1 MFRFAQYDSALCI
14 VSSGNVRTSITLL
27 VGWVLLLPSLQAQP
41 QSLEKLADD
50 FWVWRAQYAPFS
62 PDDVNRM
69 ERPGGTRDWSR
80 ASIDQRRKDL
90 AGFEARWKK
99 MNPAEWPVPKQID
112 YKLMG
117 SALSRVR
124 WELEVNPRWKRDPNF
139 YIDQTLT
146 ALAEALTVP
155 APYDEGRSREILARI
170 ENIPSIL
177 KQGSENLD
185 NPPAPFAAVAT
196 ENLDGIRDHLHT
208 MASALVGSTTLRPE
222 ELNAAT
228 DRAADALEKF
238 QQQLK
243 DKLGSEG
250 MTASQPSDS
259 RTPLESRSSL
269 PQQTALG
276 RDVYIWLLRNV
287 ALMPFTPEELLA
299 MGRQEW
305 NRAVAFETYEKNR
318 NKDVPPLKMA
328 TDINSWIKDAAAKEL
343 QIRKFLEERGILT
356 LPKSLQHYTLRE
368 TPEYLQALGFT
379 EHDDFTSPS
388 RLNENCIRY
397 VPEPSEKLGYF
408 WRATAMDPRPI
419 TVHEGIPGHYFQLCL
434 SWKNDDPIRRHY
446 YDSGANEGIGFYA
459 EEMMLQAG
467 LFDDPATAGHTR
479 EIIYNFMRLRALRVE
494 VDVKLALGQFT
505 LEQAAK
511 YLQEKV
517 PMDQQTARQEAIAFS
532 TNPGGAMTYQIGKLQ
547 ILKFLADARM
557 QQGDK
562 FNLRAFH
569 DFVWKNGNVPIALQ
583 EWEYLGKPDDLFR

>member
-1 MFRFAQYDSALCI
+1 MHRDCFLSRKVLEC
-14 VSSGNVRTSITLL
+14 VRVL
-27 VGWVLLLPSLQAQP
+27 GPLLLLISLTLSEAVQAQP
-41 QSLEKLADD
+41 ESLEQLSND
-50 FWVWRAQYAPFS
+50 FWAWRAKQAPFTS
-62 PDDVNRM
+62 DDVNRI
-69 ERPGGTRDWSR
+69 ERPDGIRDWSR
-80 ASIDQRRKDL
+80 ASIDRRKKDL

-99 MNPAEWPVPKQID
+99 LDPAQWPIPKQVD
-112 YKLMG
+112 YKLIG

-139 YIDQTLT
+139 YIEQTLT
-146 ALAEALTVP
+146 ALAEALTIP
-155 APYDEGRSREILARI
+155 APYDEARSREILARI
-170 ENIPSIL
+170 ENIPSVL
-177 KQGSENLD
+177 QRGLENLE
-185 NPPAPFAAVAT
+185 NPPAPFASVAVQ
-196 ENLDGIRDHLHT
+196 NLDGIRERLHK
-208 MASALVGSTTLRPE
+208 MAGALVASTTLKQD

-238 QQQLK
+238 QQLLK
-243 DKLGSEG
+243 DKL
-250 MTASQPSDS
+250 PK
-259 RTPLESRSSL
+259 L

-276 RDVYIWLLRNV
+276 RDAYIWFLRNV

-305 NRAVAFETYEKNR
+305 NRAVAFEAYEKNR
-318 NKDVPPLKMA
+318 NKDVPPLKIA
-328 TDINSWIKDAAAKEL
+328 TDTNTWIKDAADKEL
-343 QIRKFLEERGILT
+343 QVRKFLEERGILT
-356 LPKSLQHYTLRE
+356 VPKWVQHYTLRP
-368 TPEYLQALGFT
+368 TPEYLRALEFT

-434 SWKNDDPIRRHY
+434 SWKNEDPIRRHY

-467 LFDDPATAGHTR
+467 LFDDSPHTR

-494 VDVKLALGQFT
+494 VDVKLAVGEFT

-517 PMDQQTARQEAIAFS
+517 PMDEQTARQEAIAFS

-557 QQGDK
+557 QEGDN

-583 EWEYLGKPDDLFR
+583 EWEYFGQK